1 MLEFKV
7 KFKNFR
13 NFRPSWDLTLK
24 PTSRSTPIDKV
35 LSYKINYTIICSEL
49 YLELYRVHVNLSF
62 LIYTCLGRF
71 LSFVFKKVV
80 ELDQLFL
87 AYTNGIWNLRKSIDR
102 NLSKWSEKWIYCST
116 HKNDFWVFGFFKLR
130 IFSKSTVY
138 QYICPI
144 LSDKNSLL
152 GYDDRPRLHSNV

>member
-1 MLEFKV
+1 M
-7 KFKNFR
+7 
-13 NFRPSWDLTLK
+13 K

-71 LSFVFKKVV
+71 YHLCLKRLSNWTSCPHKCYEKTYANPEKKDYPY
-80 ELDQLFL
+80 EFSGTL
-87 AYTNGIWNLRKSIDR
+87 
-102 NLSKWSEKWIYCST
+102 
-116 HKNDFWVFGFFKLR
+116 KLR
-130 IFSKSTVY
+130 IFSRSTVY
-138 QYICPI
+138 QDICPI

>member
-1 MLEFKV
+1 MFEFKV
-7 KFKNFR
+7 KFKIFFKIR
-13 NFRPSWDLTLK
+13 RFRPSWDLTLK

-71 LSFVFKKVV
+71 LSIVFKKVV
-80 ELDQLFL
+80 ELDQLFF

-116 HKNDFWVFGFFKLR
+116 HKRWFLGFWVFLNCVFSRNRLFISTIARFCPTR
-130 IFSKSTVY
+130 IHY
-138 QYICPI
+138 
-144 LSDKNSLL
+144 
-152 GYDDRPRLHSNV
+152 